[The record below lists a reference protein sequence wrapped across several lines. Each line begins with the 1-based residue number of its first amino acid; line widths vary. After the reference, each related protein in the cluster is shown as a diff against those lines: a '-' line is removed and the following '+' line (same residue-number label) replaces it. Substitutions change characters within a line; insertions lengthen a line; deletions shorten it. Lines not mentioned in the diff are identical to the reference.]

1 MREKVYLGLV
11 HYPVY
16 NKNKEVVCTSVTN
29 FDIHDISRSCRTYNI
44 KEYDLIVPLDAQ
56 KQLTERI
63 IGYWQ
68 DGTGGEYNKDRESA
82 FVNTRVKESIEQA
95 IKDIEEREGQKPV
108 IITTSAHTFPNS
120 ISYNG
125 LSEKIF
131 NDDKPYLF
139 LFGTG
144 WGLIKEVM
152 DMSDFILEPIRGTT
166 KYNHLSVRAAVA
178 IILDRVFGEN

>member
-1 MREKVYLGLV
+1 M
-11 HYPVY
+11 
-16 NKNKEVVCTSVTN
+16 
-29 FDIHDISRSCRTYNI
+29 
-44 KEYDLIVPLDAQ
+44 
-56 KQLTERI
+56 
-63 IGYWQ
+63 
-68 DGTGGEYNKDRESA
+68 
-82 FVNTRVKESIEQA
+82 
-95 IKDIEEREGQKPV
+95 

-120 ISYNG
+120 ISYKG

-144 WGLIKEVM
+144 WGLIQEVM

-178 IILDRVFGEN
+178 IILDRIFGEN